1 MQSAPQTAMEMG
13 EHLAELGQRLQNVV
27 DRLTVA
33 DRQSVATR
41 EAYTVAYARA
51 WRACMGTAEAKKQQ
65 ATLMTHDERL
75 AAEEA
80 DAEVRDL
87 RRRLDAMKMHIEVSR
102 SYGAALRA
110 EISLGMSSFG
120 GP

>member
-1 MQSAPQTAMEMG
+1 
-13 EHLAELGQRLQNVV
+13 
-27 DRLTVA
+27 
-33 DRQSVATR
+33 
-41 EAYTVAYARA
+41 
-51 WRACMGTAEAKKQQ
+51 
-65 ATLMTHDERL
+65 
-75 AAEEA
+75 
-80 DAEVRDL
+80 VRDL